1 VACPER
7 RDDDDPSVRRNGVRP
22 SRPSLQTAG
31 RADGRDQ
38 RARSFVPPLRGV
50 KEALYQ
56 SEQPWIVDHSKY
68 AQAFGA
74 APTPPSDAIGRTL
87 TWFRE
92 RPGSR

>member
-1 VACPER
+1 MTTRQFVETVVGQAGHRCRLRVAPTVAI
-7 RDDDDPSVRRNGVRP
+7 SALG
-22 SRPSLQTAG
+22 L
-31 RADGRDQ
+31 
-38 RARSFVPPLRGV
+38 FVPPLRGV